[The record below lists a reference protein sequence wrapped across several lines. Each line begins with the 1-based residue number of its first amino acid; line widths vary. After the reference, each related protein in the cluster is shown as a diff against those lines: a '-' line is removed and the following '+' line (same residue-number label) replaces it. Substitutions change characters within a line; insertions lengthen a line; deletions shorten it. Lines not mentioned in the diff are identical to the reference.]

1 MKNGILSGKTAL
13 ITGSSR
19 GIGRAIALKLASEGA
34 DIILNYRKPGG
45 VSEKKALELLDGIK
59 AMGRS
64 AWLIR
69 ADISSPDEVKEM
81 FRQARDE
88 AGRLDFLILNAARAP
103 FKPLHKLFRR
113 EIRQLVETNYEGNLF
128 CVQQAL
134 SLLEESS
141 GRIIFVSS
149 LGSRFYNPAYPLGSM
164 KAAMEALTRDL
175 SEELRDRG
183 INANAVC
190 GGIVK
195 TDSFKVL
202 RQHWEGL
209 DRIPDDLLL
218 MPGDMADAV
227 YLLCLPEA
235 SCIRGQTI
243 VVDKGLSNVINRGM
257 L

>member
-1 MKNGILSGKTAL
+1 MGIGVLNAKVAL

-34 DIILNYRKPGG
+34 DIIINYRKPGG
-45 VSEKKALELLDGIK
+45 VSEKRALELLDEIK
-59 AMGRS
+59 GMGRS
-64 AWLIR
+64 AWLIK

-81 FRQARDE
+81 FRQVHEDV
-88 AGRLDFLILNAARAP
+88 GRLDFLILNAARAP

-134 SLLEESS
+134 PLLEKAA

-149 LGSRFYNPAYPLGSM
+149 LGSRFYNPTYPLGSM
-164 KAAMEALTRDL
+164 KAAMEALIRDL
-175 SEELRDRG
+175 AEEFRERG

-209 DRIPDDLLL
+209 DKIPDDLLL
-218 MPGDMADAV
+218 MPEDMADAV

-243 VVDKGLSNVINRGM
+243 VVDKGLSNVINRGIS
-257 L
+257 